1 MELVLYRTYLANG
14 ANGQLLHDGALVSY
28 TIELP
33 WNHNMPQV
41 SCIPEGRY
49 ALQKRYSPK
58 FGIVLQVMN
67 VPGRADILIHPAND
81 ALRELKGCIAP
92 VTFVTGEGQGEH
104 SRAALFFLHEK
115 VFAAMRRSEPVFLTI
130 QSKRI

>member
-1 MELVLYRTYLANG
+1 MELALYRTYHAFG
-14 ANGQLLHDGALVSY
+14 TNGQLLLNGALVSY

-58 FGIVLQVMN
+58 FGVVLQVMN
-67 VPGRADILIHPAND
+67 VPGRADILIHPANN
-81 ALRELKGCIAP
+81 ALCELKGCIAP
-92 VTFVTGEGQGEH
+92 VSVVTGEGQGER
-104 SRAALFFLHEK
+104 SRAALFFVHEK
-115 VFAAMRRSEPVFLTI
+115 VFAALRHFEPVFLTI
-130 QSKRI
+130 QSKKP

>member
-1 MELVLYRTYLANG
+1 MELVLNRTYHAHG
-14 ANGQLLHDGALVSY
+14 TNGQLLLDGAMVSY
-28 TIELP
+28 SIELP

-49 ALQKRYSPK
+49 ALHKRYSPR
-58 FGIVLQVMN
+58 FGVHLQVME

-92 VTFVTGEGQGEH
+92 VSVITGEGQGER
-104 SRAALFFLHEK
+104 SRVALSLLTEK
-115 VFAAMRRSEPVFLTI
+115 VFAALAHFEPVFLTI
-130 QSKRI
+130 QSKKL

>member
-1 MELVLYRTYLANG
+1 MELMLYRTYHAHG
-14 ANGQLLHDGALVSY
+14 TNGQLLLNGALVSY

-58 FGIVLQVMN
+58 FGVHLQVMS
-67 VPGRADILIHPAND
+67 VPGRSDILIHPAND
-81 ALRELKGCIAP
+81 ALRELRGCIAP
-92 VTFVTGEGQGEH
+92 VSVVTGEGQGER
-104 SRAALFFLHEK
+104 SRAALSLLHEK
-115 VFAAMRRSEPVFLTI
+115 AFAALQQFEPVYLTI
-130 QSKRI
+130 QSKRV